1 MAYHANMEKYIG
13 NQVRYWKLQ
22 KEAIDSI
29 DFKPKS
35 AKGTKPF
42 VTISREYGAGA
53 YMVGEKLIMLLNETY
68 NHEHNWAAYDRN
80 LLDRIVNDMGLSE
93 SLAQT
98 LTTNARNKMT
108 EFFQTTFSTF
118 PPQVAVYRKLA
129 ETTRILAYNGHV
141 VLAGRAANRI
151 TRDMGQGFH
160 VRLVAPLSWRAHRL
174 SNLHRYHLK
183 DAEQLIIE
191 KDREIDGFIREFVK
205 FDNTDPHNYHMTIN
219 MEHITPD
226 EAARVIADGMKV
238 CGLL

>member
-1 MAYHANMEKYIG
+1 MAYHANMEKFIG

-29 DFKPKS
+29 DFKPES

-53 YMVGEKLIMLLNETY
+53 YMVAEKLIMILNEKY

-80 LLDRIVNDMGLSE
+80 LLDRIANDMGLSE

-108 EFFQTTFSTF
+108 ELFQTTFSTF

-129 ETTRILAYNGHV
+129 EITRILAYNGHV

-151 TRDMGQGFH
+151 TRDLSQGFH
-160 VRLVAPLSWRAHRL
+160 VRLVAPLNWRVRRL
-174 SNLHRYHLK
+174 CELHNYHMK
-183 DAEQLIIE
+183 EAEQLIIE
-191 KDREIDGFIREFVK
+191 KDKEIDGFIREFVK
-205 FDNTDPHNYHMTIN
+205 FDNTDPHNYHMVIN

-226 EAARVIADGMKV
+226 EAAEIIADAMKTNK
-238 CGLL
+238 LL

>member
-1 MAYHANMEKYIG
+1 MAYHANMDKYIG
-13 NQVRYWKLQ
+13 NQVRFWKLQ

-35 AKGTKPF
+35 ARGTKPF

-53 YMVGEKLIMLLNETY
+53 YQVAEKLIVILNEKY

-80 LLDRIVNDMGLSE
+80 LLEKIGNDMGLSE
-93 SLAQT
+93 ALAQT

-108 EFFQTTFSTF
+108 ELFQTTFSTF

-129 ETTRILAYNGHV
+129 EITRMLAFNGHV

-151 TRDMGQGFH
+151 TRDLRQGFH
-160 VRLVAPLSWRAHRL
+160 VRLVAPLHWRVDRL
-174 SNLHRYHLK
+174 SKLHNVHMK
-183 DAEQLIIE
+183 EAEQTILE
-191 KDREIDGFIREFVK
+191 KDKEIDGFIKEFVK
-205 FDNTDPHNYHMTIN
+205 FDNTDPHNYHIVIN

-226 EAARVIADGMKV
+226 EAAVIIADAMKD
-238 CGLL
+238 CGLI

>member
-1 MAYHANMEKYIG
+1 MAYHANMEQYIS
-13 NQVRYWKLQ
+13 NQVRFWKLQ

-35 AKGTKPF
+35 AKGTRPF

-53 YMVGEKLIMLLNETY
+53 YMVAEKLISMLNE
-68 NHEHNWAAYDRN
+68 NFKNEHSWAAYDRN
-80 LLDRIVNDMGLSE
+80 LLEKIANDMGLSE
-93 SLAQT
+93 ALAQT

-108 EFFQTTFSTF
+108 ELFQTTFSTF

-129 ETTRILAYNGHV
+129 EITRMLAYNGHV

-160 VRLVAPLSWRAHRL
+160 VRLVAPLSWRVKRMCE
-174 SNLHRYHLK
+174 LHNYHMK
-183 DAEQLIIE
+183 DAEQLILE
-191 KDREIDGFIREFVK
+191 KDKIIDGFIKEFVK
-205 FDNTDPHNYHMTIN
+205 FDNTDPHNYHLVIN
-219 MEHITPD
+219 MEHITQD
-226 EAARVIADGMKV
+226 EAAQVIVDTMKV